1 MTDAADHMTQT
12 LLAALVEIERA
23 APGLSLSQ
31 LAMFL
36 HVRHQEGV
44 RMLELSSL
52 CGRNDAAVSRGVR
65 AMAVEGEPGSLA
77 PAYGLVE
84 LLRGTDGRSRHL
96 ALTAAG
102 NALADRLNFI
112 FAAEPKAD
120 GSPNTSNMASTMGEC
135 SSPAQSRG
143 QLRSGAGARGA

>member
-12 LLAALVEIERA
+12 LLAALAEVERA

-31 LAMFL
+31 LVMFL
-36 HVRHQEGV
+36 HIRRQEGV

-65 AMAVEGEPGSLA
+65 AMAGEGQPGSLT

-96 ALTAAG
+96 ALTVKG
-102 NALADRLNFI
+102 NALANRLGAI
-112 FAAEPKAD
+112 LAAEPGAD
-120 GSPNTSNMASTMGEC
+120 RAANTSGAPSTIAERMN
-135 SSPAQSRG
+135 A
-143 QLRSGAGARGA
+143 A

>member
-1 MTDAADHMTQT
+1 MTDTADHMTQT
-12 LLAALVEIERA
+12 LLAALVEVERA

-36 HVRHQEGV
+36 NIRRQEGI

-52 CGRNDAAVSRGVR
+52 CDRNDASVSRGVR

-84 LLRGTDGRSRHL
+84 LFRGKDGRSRHL

-102 NALADRLNFI
+102 NALADRLCLI
-112 FAAEPKAD
+112 ITAEPIANGAPK
-120 GSPNTSNMASTMGEC
+120 TSCTSSTIAE
-135 SSPAQSRG
+135 
-143 QLRSGAGARGA
+143 RSNAA

>member
-12 LLAALVEIERA
+12 LLTALAEVERA

-31 LAMFL
+31 LVMFL
-36 HVRHQEGV
+36 HVRRQEGV
-44 RMLELSSL
+44 RMTELSSL
-52 CGRNDAAVSRGVR
+52 CSRNDAAVSRGVR

-96 ALTAAG
+96 ALTAEG
-102 NALADRLNFI
+102 NALADRLSAI
-112 FAAEPKAD
+112 LAAEPGAD
-120 GSPNTSNMASTMGEC
+120 GAASTSGAPSTIAEC
-135 SSPAQSRG
+135 STA
-143 QLRSGAGARGA
+143 A

>member
-1 MTDAADHMTQT
+1 MTDTADHMTQT
-12 LLAALVEIERA
+12 LLEALVEVERT

-31 LAMFL
+31 LVMLL
-36 HVRHQEGV
+36 HVRRQEGV

-102 NALADRLNFI
+102 NALADRLGI
-112 FAAEPKAD
+112 ILTAVPVAD
-120 GSPNTSNMASTMGEC
+120 GARNTSGASSTAME
-135 SSPAQSRG
+135 
-143 QLRSGAGARGA
+143 RSNAA